1 MKGAEWSLLPKLN
14 RAATMKRVKE
24 ALDLARDFIRMG
36 FHPKWEADTTASYSL
51 TPKSVTN
58 KFFSTT
64 ENAAIKNADIERM
77 RTEHVR
83 KVFEAV
89 SRLSKK
95 ERDLIHTRWFGD
107 DDKTD
112 IETYIELDMTHAT
125 YYRIRARA
133 FFKLAY
139 ALKLEVYEKD
149 DTYLQ
154 QN

>member
-1 MKGAEWSLLPKLN
+1 MKGAEWSLLPKID

-36 FHPKWEADTTASYSL
+36 FHPKWEANTTASYSL
-51 TPKSVTN
+51 TPKSETN
-58 KFFSTT
+58 KFFSST
-64 ENAAIKNADIERM
+64 ENIAIKNAEIEMM

-83 KVFEAV
+83 EVFEAV
-89 SRLSKK
+89 NRLGKK
-95 ERDLIHTRWFGD
+95 ERDLIQTRWFGD

-133 FFKLAY
+133 FYKLAH
-139 ALKLEVYEKD
+139 ALKLEVYEKY